1 MTNHRRVPTLSLVD
15 YTSATHRD
23 QFIHAL
29 HESIA
34 DYGFVVIKN
43 HGISPEVIQQAYQL
57 SKKLFDLPEEIK
69 MNYEGESGQ
78 RGYIAFGKE
87 TAKGHNIPD
96 LKEYWHIGPEIDPNS
111 QYRNDY
117 PNNLW
122 PTEIPEFKTFF
133 CQFHDALTLVAKKIL
148 AALGTAMNLEPDYF
162 ENMITNG
169 NSVQRLIHY
178 PALAQTQTD
187 TPNAMRAAAHVDIN
201 LITLL
206 IGATDSG
213 LELQDRDGSWLPV
226 HNQEGEIVIDTG
238 DMMARLTNNK
248 IPATMHR
255 VVNPKDTSRARYSIP
270 FFVHPKND
278 VMLTSQPQ
286 FGDAKFPPI
295 SAGDFLRERLEEN
308 GFNRQS
314 KK

>member
-15 YTSATHRD
+15 YTSEAHKK
-23 QFIHAL
+23 QFIQAL
-29 HESIA
+29 YESIA

-57 SKKLFDLPEEIK
+57 SKILFDLPEKTK

-96 LKEYWHIGPEIDPNS
+96 LKEYWHIGPEIKPDEEC
-111 QYRNDY
+111 YDDY

-122 PTEIPEFKTFF
+122 PEELPEFKTFF
-133 CQFHDALTLVAKKIL
+133 CQLHDALNNVAKQIL
-148 AALGTAMNLEPDYF
+148 AALGAAMDLEPGYF
-162 ENMITNG
+162 EDMITNG

-178 PALAQTQTD
+178 PALGQADTQS
-187 TPNAMRAAAHVDIN
+187 AMRAAAHVDIN

-238 DMMARLTNNK
+238 DMMSRLTNNK
-248 IPATMHR
+248 LPATMHR

-270 FFVHPKND
+270 FFVHPKNN

-286 FGDAKFPPI
+286 FGEAKLPPI

-308 GFNRQS
+308 GFNNKS
-314 KK
+314 K